1 MSRLPDHPRVCGENI
16 ISCAPRIGSH
26 GSPPRVRGKRDTGE
40 QKACAM
46 RITPA
51 HAGKTKQNEAKASK
65 SSDHPR
71 ACGENALCAASSLD
85 SYGSPPRMRG
95 KQGADGS
102 GAGAGRIT
110 PAHAGKTGKYLSPVC
125 SRADH
130 PRACGENYFCAFKQS
145 SVDGSPPRMRGKRK
159 HRAIFRDAGRITP
172 AHAGKTDTLLDIAGY
187 AADHPRACGENDTLK
202 DKNGRYRGSP
212 PRVRGKPSVVE
223 WVIHKLRITPACA
236 GKTEYMRTRV
246 RFLKDHPRVCG
257 ENFMLSKDST
267 PGPGSPPRVRGKH
280 IVFNSANH
288 LVGIT
293 PACAG
298 KTSDFQQCIF

>member
-1 MSRLPDHPRVCGENI
+1 MRGKGLSELAHTKKARITPACAGKTTSVLPSTLPATDHPRVCGENFQDL
-16 ISCAPRIGSH
+16 AAQYEKA

-130 PRACGENYFCAFKQS
+130 PRACGENGYATRHRGLCG
-145 SVDGSPPRMRGKRK
+145 GSPPRMRGKR
-159 HRAIFRDAGRITP
+159 
-172 AHAGKTDTLLDIAGY
+172 
-187 AADHPRACGENDTLK
+187 HPQGQ
-202 DKNGRYRGSP
+202 
-212 PRVRGKPSVVE
+212 E
-223 WVIHKLRITPACA
+223 WPLSRITPACA
-236 GKTEYMRTRV
+236 GKTFRSS
-246 RFLKDHPRVCG
+246 FC
-257 ENFMLSKDST
+257 
-267 PGPGSPPRVRGKH
+267 
-280 IVFNSANH
+280 VF
-288 LVGIT
+288 
-293 PACAG
+293 
-298 KTSDFQQCIF
+298 FR